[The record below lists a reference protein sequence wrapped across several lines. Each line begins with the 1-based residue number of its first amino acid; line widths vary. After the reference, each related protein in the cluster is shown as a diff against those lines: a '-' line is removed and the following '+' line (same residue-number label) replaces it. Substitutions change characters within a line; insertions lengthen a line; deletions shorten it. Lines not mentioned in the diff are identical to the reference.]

1 MPGIKLVNISA
12 YVQSCKERPDLKKG
26 DYLLLPDASGKI
38 RMGEEQ
44 LEGIILK
51 TGEKVRLSIGEM
63 TEEERRMLVLG
74 GMINYYRSIR

>member
-1 MPGIKLVNISA
+1 
-12 YVQSCKERPDLKKG
+12 
-26 DYLLLPDASGKI
+26 
-38 RMGEEQ
+38 MGEEQ

-74 GMINYYRSIR
+74 GMINYYRSIRVVRQACCDSFFQRVEREIPSCLAVFSRLP